1 MGGDRLEEG
10 RHPHGKKVGT
20 EMNEVKREVLNGM
33 EEQRKVGLQ
42 ECRHLQVVAEPEDLN
57 LWGCWTLSGLGWKYL
72 VGGVRPAP
80 SHWVLREG
88 REASIMHRQCRV
100 GQKARLGALWLCA
113 E

>member
-1 MGGDRLEEG
+1 MA
-10 RHPHGKKVGT
+10 KKVGI
-20 EMNEVKREVLNGM
+20 EMNEVKREVLNEM

-57 LWGCWTLSGLGWKYL
+57 LWGCWILSGLGWKYL
-72 VGGVRPAP
+72 VGGIRSATL
-80 SHWVLREG
+80 HWVLWEG

-113 E
+113 D